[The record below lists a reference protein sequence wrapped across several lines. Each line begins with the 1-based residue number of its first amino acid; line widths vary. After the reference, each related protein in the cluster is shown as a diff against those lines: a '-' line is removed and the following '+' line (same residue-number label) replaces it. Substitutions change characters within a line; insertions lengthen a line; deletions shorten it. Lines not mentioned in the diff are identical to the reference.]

1 MASPSTSASLQTFA
15 SRIGLTVGGG
25 GAGWLGILA
34 FAHKPSMTA
43 LAAVAAGVALAVN
56 AGASICKAFPEI
68 IRALSDR
75 KTARIRATVEAEILV
90 MRVRARIELA
100 RAGLEPDKFAQA
112 AEMLRLLSIDPDMS
126 PDGRRLN
133 DHDLARLLAAPR
145 SRSISTK
152 PRSGPGRPG
161 SSPSR
166 PGKGGG
172 SNVLPIRPNSL
183 YAI

>member
-1 MASPSTSASLQTFA
+1 MASPSTPASPQTFA
-15 SRIGLTVGGG
+15 SRIGLTVCGG
-25 GAGWLGILA
+25 GAGWLATLA
-34 FAHKPSMTA
+34 FAHKPSTTA

-56 AGASICKAFPEI
+56 AGASICKALPEI

-75 KTARIRATVEAEILV
+75 NTARIMATAEAEILV
-90 MRVRARIELA
+90 MRARARIEFA
-100 RAGLEPDKFAQA
+100 RAGLEPDKFVQA

-161 SSPSR
+161 GGPGR
-166 PGKGGG
+166 PGKGDGG
-172 SNVLPIRPNSL
+172 NVIPIRPNPL